1 MYNKKIKK
9 ILSIVL
15 ICLMMLN
22 SAMYNIFAENQNSM
36 KRTFDIQ
43 EIDYKRSSKSKGKNH
58 ESRWE
63 GIAPYAPLFGHMIND
78 KHDTRPLGKEDGDLG
93 KGWGSSSWMTGY
105 LMVDLE
111 RFGKLG
117 TEHLKKDEYG
127 LSAIGIVRT
136 DDKYSKTDDFYSWS
150 NDIETAFKEYNGN
163 HGFGKEGFGKSDVNQ
178 STKLVIWD
186 GYKRVQG
193 HNIFTG
199 HEYIKKVKDIDSSNT
214 DNRVKFAEFIAKH
227 VKNGAKLQGYITVDS
242 GLKDIYVPSK
252 LKYKKGEKQ
261 IRQVA
266 QIKIT
271 DVTYDI
277 ILHHVDAPNNA
288 KLPEIMQVKAENK
301 VDLPKI
307 NGYNAKVFDENDKEV
322 KEITAD
328 KNMILTVRWEVE
340 NIEKDS
346 DGDGLSDYMEDFLK
360 TDKNSKDSDKDGLND
375 GFEFKYL
382 DTDLLK
388 KDTDGNGIS
397 DADEDFDKDGLSN
410 IKEQE
415 VGTNPASVDSD
426 GDNLTDYEE
435 VTKYHTNP
443 LAIDTDKDE
452 IYDDDEI
459 KLGLDPNNPMT
470 DGVTPD
476 AKRMFEQTADDSIKD
491 NELLESNN
499 WLVPSISGNV
509 YDNISKNTRME
520 NSPYSSFKDN
530 RAVLSD
536 TVKIRTSYDIPLN
549 LTFSYKNQYNGDSKN
564 LTIVSFIDN
573 ELELVNTVVDEGAK
587 TISGQIQGNGEYFV
601 IDVDEF
607 LKSFGIDVL
616 SNISTVD
623 STTNTMIDIGID
635 KISNI
640 KNTANLAN
648 NDESTFVYDNHGNVI
663 KELKKSNNLKNSKV
677 TTSTSLFLKSAIN
690 VTTADILSLN
700 TKNRSGVA
708 TGKADIVFVVDTTG
722 SMSGAI
728 ENVKN
733 NINIFSQKLIDEY
746 NIDANFSLIEFRDI
760 QADGV
765 ESTILHKNN
774 TSPWF
779 TNVGIF
785 KNEVGSLKVDGGG
798 DEKETPID
806 GLEIARRLN
815 YRTDASK
822 FIVLV
827 TDTAYKVDNSYG
839 IKDMDEMTKLFAD
852 NNISVSVIST
862 DQEFGAEDPPGPED
876 PHPGPGPMSKEITLM
891 TLSNEVNP
899 PKHYKNLIEKTDGL
913 FGDIYGD
920 FSEILLKLAD
930 KIGKKTNS
938 GDWVILDDYST
949 VKLSK
954 KLSEIDHNDTDRDG
968 LTDAQEL
975 GESVEKNMDE
985 YINLLLKKHSVPK
998 ELYKG
1003 KRSITV
1009 WNYNSNPTE
1018 LDTDFDGLP
1027 DGNIR
1032 YSELLENDKNSSPNI
1047 GYNTGS
1053 GYSLRNAEYKTLN
1066 AKKEPKSIINLD
1078 ESPIMNKYEATAYWK
1093 GDQKTRDNAVT
1104 FEIDYRKFF
1113 DNSNMIY
1120 YKDLAV
1126 LSSIC
1131 AFDIYSYNPEKKE
1144 EKGKDMSYL
1153 NVKSMDHAISKKTKL
1168 PIKISKSEQFST
1180 YVGDNSKKPSILL
1193 EKLGLEDISNIKL
1206 NGYTED
1212 PDDITEILIGHL
1224 KLRYKGKDRNMIVL
1238 VVRGTNG
1245 TNSEWTSNFD
1255 VGADTTQYT
1264 NLTGS
1269 HSEWTHKAN
1278 HKGFDVTANRVIS
1291 AVEKYLNTYSLNE
1304 GSILITGHSRGAA
1317 VANLVGKYFEDK
1329 KTLKPFT
1336 YAFATPNTTTS
1347 SNVSAYKTI
1356 FNVVNEDDMVPYM
1369 PLQKWGF
1376 RKYGETKIISVN
1388 KSYEVGLLEK
1398 KREGSFEWLTF
1409 KDYNNN
1415 DMKDK
1420 TLALLGDI
1428 ADSREELYRF
1438 DKTKEGFVKAEPF
1451 PDEGSV
1457 KLVLGSLKK
1466 QLRDEKL
1473 LRFTK
1478 LTYFKK
1484 KQGRLPYY
1492 IEIRYCPAFLTQT
1505 IANMASKK
1513 GPMIGRDMSGK
1524 YNKAKWKFIFSSGAF
1539 PIIGGMEHPHMPLTY
1554 YLIARNNFKDL
1565 N

>member
-1 MYNKKIKK
+1 M
-9 ILSIVL
+9 
-15 ICLMMLN
+15 
-22 SAMYNIFAENQNSM
+22 
-36 KRTFDIQ
+36 
-43 EIDYKRSSKSKGKNH
+43 
-58 ESRWE
+58 
-63 GIAPYAPLFGHMIND
+63 
-78 KHDTRPLGKEDGDLG
+78 
-93 KGWGSSSWMTGY
+93 
-105 LMVDLE
+105 
-111 RFGKLG
+111 
-117 TEHLKKDEYG
+117 
-127 LSAIGIVRT
+127 
-136 DDKYSKTDDFYSWS
+136 
-150 NDIETAFKEYNGN
+150 
-163 HGFGKEGFGKSDVNQ
+163 
-178 STKLVIWD
+178 
-186 GYKRVQG
+186 
-193 HNIFTG
+193 
-199 HEYIKKVKDIDSSNT
+199 
-214 DNRVKFAEFIAKH
+214 
-227 VKNGAKLQGYITVDS
+227 DS

-307 NGYNAKVFDENDKEV
+307 DGYNAKVFDENDKEV

-340 NIEKDS
+340 DTEKDS
-346 DGDGLSDYMEDFLK
+346 DGDGLSDYMEDLLK
-360 TDKNSKDSDKDGLND
+360 TDKNSKDSDQDGLND

-388 KDTDGNGIS
+388 KDTDSNGVS
-397 DADEDFDKDGLSN
+397 DADEDFDKDGLTN

-443 LAIDTDKDE
+443 LVIDSDKDE

-491 NELLESNN
+491 KDLLDSNN

-549 LTFSYKNQYNGDSKN
+549 LTFSYKNKYNGDSKN

-587 TISGQIQGNGEYFV
+587 TISGQIQGDGEYFV

-607 LKSFGIDVL
+607 LKSFGIDVF
-616 SNISTVD
+616 
-623 STTNTMIDIGID
+623 
-635 KISNI
+635 SNI
-640 KNTANLAN
+640 KQVNNTTQNILEIGN
-648 NDESTFVYDNHGNVI
+648 NKLTETQSMT
-663 KELKKSNNLKNSKV
+663 SNMV
-677 TTSTSLFLKSAIN
+677 TTPTALFLKSTVN
-690 VTTADILSLN
+690 VTTTDMLSLVS
-700 TKNRSGVA
+700 KNNNKVG
-708 TGKADIVFVVDTTG
+708 TGKADIVFVLDNMWHMGGTN
-722 SMSGAI
+722 A
-728 ENVKN
+728 KN
-733 NINIFSQKLIDEY
+733 NIRLFAQRLVNEY
-746 NIDANFSLIEFRDI
+746 NIDANFSLIEYRDVDMDGKGTII
-760 QADGV
+760 QHTSNA
-765 ESTILHKNN
+765 
-774 TSPWF
+774 SPWF
-779 TNVGIF
+779 TNVEFF
-785 KNEVGSLKVDGGG
+785 KE
-798 DEKETPID
+798 EID
-806 GLEIARRLN
+806 NLEIAGGQVEQSLLEGLEMARDLN
-815 YRTDASK
+815 YRTDASRNVVV
-822 FIVLV
+822 I
-827 TDTAYKVDNSYG
+827 TDRIFNMNNSSA
-839 IKDMDEMTKLFAD
+839 IEEMNSIAGRFAQD
-852 NNISVSVIST
+852 DISVSIIST
-862 DQEFGAEDPPGPED
+862 VPTDPVPNPDGSEQSESFSEVEPPEAYRKLVQ
-876 PHPGPGPMSKEITLM
+876 G
-891 TLSNEVNP
+891 
-899 PKHYKNLIEKTDGL
+899 TDGL
-913 FGDIYGD
+913 FGYANDGVD
-920 FSEILLKLAD
+920 RFFLKLAD

-985 YINLLLKKHSVPK
+985 YINLLLKKHSVPT

-1047 GYNTGS
+1047 GYNTVS
-1053 GYSLRNAEYKTLN
+1053 SYSLRNAEYKPLN

-1078 ESPIMNKYEATAYWK
+1078 VSPIMNKYEATAYWK
-1093 GDQKTRDNAVT
+1093 GDQKTRDNAVK

-1120 YKDLAV
+1120 NKDLAV

-1131 AFDIYSYNPEKKE
+1131 AFDTYSYNPEDEK
-1144 EKGKDMSYL
+1144 EKGKDMTYL
-1153 NVKSMDHAISKKTKL
+1153 NVKSKEYAISKKTNL

-1206 NGYTED
+1206 NCYIKD
-1212 PDDITEILIGHL
+1212 PDDITEIFIGHL

-1255 VGADTTQYT
+1255 VGAATTQYT
-1264 NLTGS
+1264 SLTGS
-1269 HSEWTHKAN
+1269 HPEWTHKAN

-1347 SNVSAYKTI
+1347 VKADEYKTI

-1376 RKYGETKIISVN
+1376 RKYGTVRDISIN
-1388 KSYEVGLLEK
+1388 ENYEAGPFDINPA
-1398 KREGSFEWLTF
+1398 EGTFEWF
-1409 KDYNNN
+1409 IKKDYNNN
-1415 DMKDK
+1415 GLKKD
-1420 TLALLGDI
+1420 TLEMLGHI
-1428 ADSREELYRF
+1428 ANSREELYIFNNGF
-1438 DKTKEGFVKAEPF
+1438 DGKVATGKYTREDKAEEELRKLT
-1451 PDEGSV
+1451 DE
-1457 KLVLGSLKK
+1457 
-1466 QLRDEKL
+1466 LREEKL
-1473 LRFTK
+1473 LRFSNMRVVNVN
-1478 LTYFKK
+1478 LGDVIFYE
-1484 KQGRLPYY
+1484 
-1492 IEIRYCPAFLTQT
+1492 IEVKYCPAFLTQT

-1513 GPMIGRDMSGK
+1513 GSLEGRRLSGK
-1524 YNKAKWKFIFSSGAF
+1524 YEDAKWSFIFSSGEVF
-1539 PIIGGMEHPHMPLTY
+1539 SGIHVGGMYHPHMPLTY
-1554 YLIARNNFKDL
+1554 YLIVRNNFKDL

>member
-1 MYNKKIKK
+1 M
-9 ILSIVL
+9 
-15 ICLMMLN
+15 
-22 SAMYNIFAENQNSM
+22 
-36 KRTFDIQ
+36 
-43 EIDYKRSSKSKGKNH
+43 
-58 ESRWE
+58 
-63 GIAPYAPLFGHMIND
+63 
-78 KHDTRPLGKEDGDLG
+78 
-93 KGWGSSSWMTGY
+93 
-105 LMVDLE
+105 
-111 RFGKLG
+111 
-117 TEHLKKDEYG
+117 
-127 LSAIGIVRT
+127 
-136 DDKYSKTDDFYSWS
+136 
-150 NDIETAFKEYNGN
+150 
-163 HGFGKEGFGKSDVNQ
+163 
-178 STKLVIWD
+178 
-186 GYKRVQG
+186 
-193 HNIFTG
+193 
-199 HEYIKKVKDIDSSNT
+199 
-214 DNRVKFAEFIAKH
+214 
-227 VKNGAKLQGYITVDS
+227 DS

-252 LKYKKGEKQ
+252 VKYKKAEKQ

-277 ILHHVDAPNNA
+277 ILNHVDAPNNA

-307 NGYNAKVFDENDKEV
+307 EGYNAKVFDENDKEV

-340 NIEKDS
+340 DIEKDS
-346 DGDGLSDYMEDFLK
+346 DGDGLSDYIEDLLK

-388 KDTDGNGIS
+388 KDTDGNGVS

-443 LAIDTDKDE
+443 LTIDSDKDE

-470 DGVTPD
+470 DGVTLD

-491 NELLESNN
+491 KDLLDSDN

-530 RAVLSD
+530 RAVLSN

-573 ELELVNTVVDEGAK
+573 ELELVNTVVNEGTK
-587 TISGQIQGNGEYFV
+587 TISGQIQGDGEYFV
-601 IDVDEF
+601 IDLDEF

-616 SNISTVD
+616 SNIKQVNN
-623 STTNTMIDIGID
+623 TTQNMLEIVNNKLTETQSMT
-635 KISNI
+635 SNM
-640 KNTANLAN
+640 
-648 NDESTFVYDNHGNVI
+648 
-663 KELKKSNNLKNSKV
+663 V
-677 TTSTSLFLKSAIN
+677 TTPTALFLKSTVN
-690 VTTADILSLN
+690 VTTTNMLSLVS
-700 TKNRSGVA
+700 KNNNKVG
-708 TGKADIVFVVDTTG
+708 TGKADIVFVLDNMWHMGGTN
-722 SMSGAI
+722 A
-728 ENVKN
+728 KN
-733 NINIFSQKLIDEY
+733 NIRLFAQRLVNEY
-746 NIDANFSLIEFRDI
+746 NIDANFSLIEYRDVDMDGKGTII
-760 QADGV
+760 QHTSNA
-765 ESTILHKNN
+765 
-774 TSPWF
+774 SPWF
-779 TNVGIF
+779 TNVEFF
-785 KNEVGSLKVDGGG
+785 KE
-798 DEKETPID
+798 EID
-806 GLEIARRLN
+806 NLEIAGGQVEQSLLEGLEMARDLN
-815 YRTDASK
+815 YRTDASRNVVV
-822 FIVLV
+822 I
-827 TDTAYKVDNSYG
+827 TDRIFNMNNSSA
-839 IKDMDEMTKLFAD
+839 IEEMNSIAGRFAQD
-852 NNISVSVIST
+852 DISVSIIST
-862 DQEFGAEDPPGPED
+862 VPTDPVPNPDDHDQGSSSPEESPPEAFRILVEG
-876 PHPGPGPMSKEITLM
+876 
-891 TLSNEVNP
+891 
-899 PKHYKNLIEKTDGL
+899 TDGL
-913 FGDIYGD
+913 FGYANDGVD
-920 FSEILLKLAD
+920 KFFLKLAD

-985 YINLLLKKHSVPK
+985 YINLLLKKHSIPT

-1009 WNYNSNPTE
+1009 WNNNSNPTE

-1027 DGNIR
+1027 DGNMR
-1032 YSELLENDKNSSPNI
+1032 YSELLENDKKSSPNI
-1047 GYNTGS
+1047 GYNTVS
-1053 GYSLRNAEYKTLN
+1053 SYSLRNAEYKSLN

-1078 ESPIMNKYEATAYWK
+1078 VSPIMNKYEATAYWK

-1131 AFDIYSYNPEKKE
+1131 AFDTYSYNPEKKE

-1153 NVKSMDHAISKKTKL
+1153 NVKSMEHAISKKNNL
-1168 PIKISKSEQFST
+1168 PVKTSKSEQFST

-1206 NGYTED
+1206 NGYTQD

-1255 VGADTTQYT
+1255 VGAATTQYT
-1264 NLTGS
+1264 SLTGN
-1269 HSEWTHKAN
+1269 HRDWTNKEN
-1278 HKGFDVTANRVIS
+1278 HKGFDVTANRVIA
-1291 AVEKYLNTYSLNE
+1291 AVENYLNTYSLNE

-1329 KTLKPFT
+1329 KTLKSFT

-1347 SNVSAYKTI
+1347 ANAGNYQTI
-1356 FNVVNEDDMVPYM
+1356 FNIVNEDDMVPYM

-1376 RKYGETKIISVN
+1376 KKYGRVDSISVHQ
-1388 KSYEVGLLEK
+1388 KYERKLFEPLRKGT
-1398 KREGSFEWLTF
+1398 FEWF
-1409 KDYNNN
+1409 IEKDYNNN
-1415 DMKDK
+1415 GKK
-1420 TLALLGDI
+1420 KGTLEMLGHI
-1428 ADSREELYRF
+1428 AKNREELYIF
-1438 DKTKEGFVKAEPF
+1438 DKTIEGRATTGDFGDITKAR
-1451 PDEGSV
+1451 EGLKV
-1457 KLVLGSLKK
+1457 LKK
-1466 QLRDEKL
+1466 ELEEEKL
-1473 LRFTK
+1473 LRFSKFDIVKVHGT
-1478 LTYFKK
+1478 LTWHYA
-1484 KQGRLPYY
+1484 
-1492 IEIRYCPAFLTQT
+1492 IEVRYCPAFLTQT
-1505 IANMASKK
+1505 LANMASKK
-1513 GPMIGRDMSGK
+1513 GRKIGRDLSGK
-1524 YNKAKWKFIFSSGAF
+1524 YEDAKWSFIFSSGEA
-1539 PIIGGMEHPHMPLTY
+1539 PLDAIHVGGMYHPHMPLTY
-1554 YLIARNNFKDL
+1554 YLIARNDFKQL
-1565 N
+1565 K

>member
-9 ILSIVL
+9 ILSVVL

-22 SAMYNIFAENQNSM
+22 SVMYNIFAENQNSM

-111 RFGKLG
+111 RFGNLG

-127 LSAIGIVRT
+127 LSTIGIVRT

-242 GLKDIYVPSK
+242 GLKDVYVPSK

-307 NGYNAKVFDENDKEV
+307 EGYNAKVFDENDKEV

-397 DADEDFDKDGLSN
+397 DADEDFDKDGLTN

-415 VGTNPASVDSD
+415 VGTNPAFVDSD

-435 VTKYHTNP
+435 VSKYHTNP
-443 LAIDTDKDE
+443 LTIDTDKDE

-459 KLGLDPNNPMT
+459 KLGLDPNNSMT

-491 NELLESNN
+491 NELFESNN

-573 ELELVNTVVDEGAK
+573 ELELVDTVVDEGAK

-607 LKSFGIDVL
+607 LKSFGIDVF
-616 SNISTVD
+616 
-623 STTNTMIDIGID
+623 
-635 KISNI
+635 SNI
-640 KNTANLAN
+640 KQVNNTTQNMLKIDN
-648 NDESTFVYDNHGNVI
+648 NKLTETRSMTSNSDSDRINYVYDNSGNI
-663 KELKKSNNLKNSKV
+663 TRELKSNDNPNINMV
-677 TTSTSLFLKSAIN
+677 TTPTALFLKSTVN
-690 VTTADILSLN
+690 VTTTDMLSLVS
-700 TKNRSGVA
+700 KNNNKVG
-708 TGKADIVFVVDTTG
+708 TGKADVVFVIDTAG
-722 SMSGAI
+722 SMTDI
-728 ENVKN
+728 MNYVKN
-733 NINIFSQKLIDEY
+733 NIKHFSQKLVNEY
-746 NIDANFSLIEFRDI
+746 NVDTNFSIIEFRDVDEDGAGSII
-760 QADGV
+760 Q
-765 ESTILHKNN
+765 HKNN
-774 TSPWF
+774 SLCWF
-779 TNVGIF
+779 TNIELF
-785 KNEVGSLKVDGGG
+785 KKEIESLEPSGGG
-798 DEKETPID
+798 GYGQKPVEI
-806 GLEIARRLN
+806 LEIVRNLD
-815 YRTDASK
+815 YRSDASK
-822 FIVLV
+822 NVIMISDRIFGGNDEFI
-827 TDTAYKVDNSYG
+827 NS
-839 IKDMDEMTKLFAD
+839 MNEMAGRFIQE
-852 NNISVSVIST
+852 NISVSVISLLPC
-862 DQEFGAEDPPGPED
+862 DPV
-876 PHPGPGPMSKEITLM
+876 PHPDGLEQSE
-891 TLSNEVNP
+891 SFSEVEP
-899 PKHYKNLIEKTDGL
+899 PEAYRKLVQGTDGL
-913 FGDIYGD
+913 FGYANDGVD
-920 FSEILLKLAD
+920 RFFLKLAD

-985 YINLLLKKHSVPK
+985 YINLLLKKHSVPT

-1009 WNYNSNPTE
+1009 WKYNSNPTE

-1047 GYNTGS
+1047 GYNTVS
-1053 GYSLRNAEYKTLN
+1053 SYSLRNAEYKPLN

-1078 ESPIMNKYEATAYWK
+1078 VSPIMNKYEATAYWK
-1093 GDQKTRDNAVT
+1093 GDQKTRDNAVK

-1120 YKDLAV
+1120 NKDLAV

-1131 AFDIYSYNPEKKE
+1131 AFDTYSYNPEDEK
-1144 EKGKDMSYL
+1144 EKGKDMTYL
-1153 NVKSMDHAISKKTKL
+1153 NVKSKEYAISKKTNL

-1206 NGYTED
+1206 NCYTKD
-1212 PDDITEILIGHL
+1212 PDDITEIFIGHL

-1255 VGADTTQYT
+1255 VGAATTQYT
-1264 NLTGS
+1264 SLTGS
-1269 HSEWTHKAN
+1269 HPEWTHKAN

-1347 SNVSAYKTI
+1347 VKADEYKTI

-1376 RKYGETKIISVN
+1376 RKYGTVRDISIN
-1388 KSYEVGLLEK
+1388 ENYEAGPFDINPA
-1398 KREGSFEWLTF
+1398 EGTFEWF
-1409 KDYNNN
+1409 IKKDYNNN
-1415 DMKDK
+1415 GLKKD
-1420 TLALLGDI
+1420 TLEMLGHI
-1428 ADSREELYRF
+1428 ANSREELYIFNNGF
-1438 DKTKEGFVKAEPF
+1438 DGKVATGKYTREDKAEEELRKLT
-1451 PDEGSV
+1451 DE
-1457 KLVLGSLKK
+1457 
-1466 QLRDEKL
+1466 LREEKL
-1473 LRFTK
+1473 LRFSNMRVVNVN
-1478 LTYFKK
+1478 LGDVIFYE
-1484 KQGRLPYY
+1484 
-1492 IEIRYCPAFLTQT
+1492 IEVKYCPAFLTQT

-1513 GPMIGRDMSGK
+1513 GSLEGRRLSGK
-1524 YNKAKWKFIFSSGAF
+1524 YEDAKWSFIFSSGEVF
-1539 PIIGGMEHPHMPLTY
+1539 SGIHVGGMYHPHMPLTY
-1554 YLIARNNFKDL
+1554 YLIVRNNFKDL

>member
-1 MYNKKIKK
+1 M
-9 ILSIVL
+9 
-15 ICLMMLN
+15 
-22 SAMYNIFAENQNSM
+22 
-36 KRTFDIQ
+36 
-43 EIDYKRSSKSKGKNH
+43 
-58 ESRWE
+58 
-63 GIAPYAPLFGHMIND
+63 
-78 KHDTRPLGKEDGDLG
+78 ED
-93 KGWGSSSWMTGY
+93 
-105 LMVDLE
+105 
-111 RFGKLG
+111 
-117 TEHLKKDEYG
+117 
-127 LSAIGIVRT
+127 
-136 DDKYSKTDDFYSWS
+136 
-150 NDIETAFKEYNGN
+150 
-163 HGFGKEGFGKSDVNQ
+163 
-178 STKLVIWD
+178 
-186 GYKRVQG
+186 
-193 HNIFTG
+193 
-199 HEYIKKVKDIDSSNT
+199 
-214 DNRVKFAEFIAKH
+214 
-227 VKNGAKLQGYITVDS
+227 
-242 GLKDIYVPSK
+242 
-252 LKYKKGEKQ
+252 
-261 IRQVA
+261 
-266 QIKIT
+266 
-271 DVTYDI
+271 
-277 ILHHVDAPNNA
+277 
-288 KLPEIMQVKAENK
+288 
-301 VDLPKI
+301 
-307 NGYNAKVFDENDKEV
+307 
-322 KEITAD
+322 
-328 KNMILTVRWEVE
+328 
-340 NIEKDS
+340 IEKDS
-346 DGDGLSDYMEDFLK
+346 DGDGLSDYMEDLLK

-388 KDTDGNGIS
+388 KDTDSNGIS
-397 DADEDFDKDGLSN
+397 DADEDFDKDGLTN

-491 NELLESNN
+491 KDLLESDN

-573 ELELVNTVVDEGAK
+573 ELELVDTVVDEGAK

-607 LKSFGIDVL
+607 LKSFGIDVF
-616 SNISTVD
+616 
-623 STTNTMIDIGID
+623 
-635 KISNI
+635 SNI
-640 KNTANLAN
+640 KQVNNTTQNMLKIDN
-648 NDESTFVYDNHGNVI
+648 NKLTETRSMTSNSDSDRINYVYDNSGNI
-663 KELKKSNNLKNSKV
+663 TRELKSNDNPNINMV
-677 TTSTSLFLKSAIN
+677 TTPTALFLKSTVN
-690 VTTADILSLN
+690 VTTTDMLSLVS
-700 TKNRSGVA
+700 KNNNKVG
-708 TGKADIVFVVDTTG
+708 TGKADIVFVLDNMWHMGGTN
-722 SMSGAI
+722 A
-728 ENVKN
+728 KN
-733 NINIFSQKLIDEY
+733 NIRLFAQRLVNEY
-746 NIDANFSLIEFRDI
+746 NIDANFSLIEYRDVDMDGKGTII
-760 QADGV
+760 QHTSNA
-765 ESTILHKNN
+765 
-774 TSPWF
+774 SPWF
-779 TNVGIF
+779 TNVEFF
-785 KNEVGSLKVDGGG
+785 KE
-798 DEKETPID
+798 EID
-806 GLEIARRLN
+806 NLEIAGGQVEQSLLEGLEMARDLN
-815 YRTDASK
+815 YRTDASRNVVV
-822 FIVLV
+822 I
-827 TDTAYKVDNSYG
+827 TDRIFNMNNSSA
-839 IKDMDEMTKLFAD
+839 IEEMNSIAGRFAQD
-852 NNISVSVIST
+852 DISVSIIST
-862 DQEFGAEDPPGPED
+862 VPTDPVPNLDDHDQGSSSPEASPPEAFRILVEG
-876 PHPGPGPMSKEITLM
+876 
-891 TLSNEVNP
+891 
-899 PKHYKNLIEKTDGL
+899 TDGV
-913 FGDIYGD
+913 FG
-920 FSEILLKLAD
+920 FESEGLYKIFLRLAD

-975 GESVEKNMDE
+975 GESIEKNMDE
-985 YINLLLKKHSVPK
+985 YINLLLKKHSVPT

-1032 YSELLENDKNSSPNI
+1032 YSELLENDKNSSLNI
-1047 GYNTGS
+1047 GYNTVS
-1053 GYSLRNAEYKTLN
+1053 SYSLRNT
-1066 AKKEPKSIINLD
+1066 KKEPKSIINLD
-1078 ESPIMNKYEATAYWK
+1078 VSPIMNKYEATAYWK
-1093 GDQKTRDNAVT
+1093 GDQNTRENAVK

-1131 AFDIYSYNPEKKE
+1131 AFDIYSYNPEDKK
-1144 EKGKDMSYL
+1144 EKGKDMTYL
-1153 NVKSMDHAISKKTKL
+1153 NVKSKEYAISKKTNL

-1206 NGYTED
+1206 NCYTKD
-1212 PDDITEILIGHL
+1212 PDDITEIFIGHL

-1255 VGADTTQYT
+1255 VGAATTQYT
-1264 NLTGS
+1264 SLTGS
-1269 HSEWTHKAN
+1269 HPEWTHKAN

-1347 SNVSAYKTI
+1347 VKADEYKTI

-1376 RKYGETKIISVN
+1376 RKYGTVRDISIN
-1388 KSYEVGLLEK
+1388 ENYEAGPFDINPA
-1398 KREGSFEWLTF
+1398 EGTFEWF
-1409 KDYNNN
+1409 IKKDYNNN
-1415 DMKDK
+1415 GLKKD
-1420 TLALLGDI
+1420 TLEMLGHI
-1428 ADSREELYRF
+1428 ANSREELYIFNNGF
-1438 DKTKEGFVKAEPF
+1438 DGKVATGKYTREDKAEEELRKLT
-1451 PDEGSV
+1451 DE
-1457 KLVLGSLKK
+1457 
-1466 QLRDEKL
+1466 LREEKL
-1473 LRFTK
+1473 LRFSNMRVVNVN
-1478 LTYFKK
+1478 LGDVIFYE
-1484 KQGRLPYY
+1484 
-1492 IEIRYCPAFLTQT
+1492 IEVKYCPAFLTQT

-1513 GPMIGRDMSGK
+1513 GSLEGRRLSGK
-1524 YNKAKWKFIFSSGAF
+1524 YEDAKWSFIFSSGEVF
-1539 PIIGGMEHPHMPLTY
+1539 SGIHVGGMYHPHMPLTY
-1554 YLIARNNFKDL
+1554 YLIVRNNFKDL

>member
-22 SAMYNIFAENQNSM
+22 SVMYNIFAENQNSM

-111 RFGKLG
+111 RFGNLG

-127 LSAIGIVRT
+127 LSTIGIVRT

-252 LKYKKGEKQ
+252 IKYKKGEKQ

-307 NGYNAKVFDENDKEV
+307 EGYNAKVFDENDKEV

-573 ELELVNTVVDEGAK
+573 ELELVDTVVDEGAK
-587 TISGQIQGNGEYFV
+587 TISGQIQSNGEYFV

-623 STTNTMIDIGID
+623 STTNTMIDIDVD

-640 KNTANLAN
+640 KNTANFKN
-648 NDESTFVYDNHGNVI
+648 NDETTFVYDNHGNVI
-663 KELKKSNNLKNSKV
+663 KELKKSNNLKNSRV
-677 TTSTSLFLKSAIN
+677 TTPTSLFLKSAIN

-700 TKNRSGVA
+700 TKNKSGVA

-733 NINIFSQKLIDEY
+733 NINMFSQKLVDEY

-765 ESTILHKNN
+765 GSTILHKNN

-785 KNEVGSLKVDGGG
+785 KNEIGSLKVDGGG

-852 NNISVSVIST
+852 DNISVSVIST
-862 DQEFGAEDPPGPED
+862 DQEFGPED
-876 PHPGPGPMSKEITLM
+876 PPGPGPMSKEITLM

-899 PKHYKNLIEKTDGL
+899 PEHYKNLIEKTDGL

-1027 DGNIR
+1027 DGGIDYDEIPDEVDDKLSQNIR
-1032 YSELLENDKNSSPNI
+1032 YNSVSNYGFRNVSEDKPDYMKKDI
-1047 GYNTGS
+1047 DPKERKYVAVAHWDGT
-1053 GYSLRNAEYKTLN
+1053 RKTKGL
-1066 AKKEPKSIINLD
+1066 IN
-1078 ESPIMNKYEATAYWK
+1078 
-1093 GDQKTRDNAVT
+1093 
-1104 FEIDYRKFF
+1104 FELDYRRFF
-1113 DNSNMIY
+1113 GNNGEYSE
-1120 YKDLAV
+1120 DLAV
-1126 LSSIC
+1126 LSSLC
-1131 AFDIYSYNPEKKE
+1131 AFDIYSSNPEKPE
-1144 EKGKDMSYL
+1144 ERGKDLNYL
-1153 NVKSMDHAISKKTKL
+1153 GLNTSSLKYPMDFSTKGDTKL
-1168 PIKISKSEQFST
+1168 FPVNLGLTDIENIKIEGHEYK
-1180 YVGDNSKKPSILL
+1180 DDK
-1193 EKLGLEDISNIKL
+1193 
-1206 NGYTED
+1206 
-1212 PDDITEILIGHL
+1212 DDITEFVIGR
-1224 KLRYKGKDRNMIVL
+1224 KKVKYDGKDENVVMII
-1238 VVRGTNG
+1238 VRGTNG
-1245 TNSEWTSNFD
+1245 THSEWTSNFD
-1255 VGADTTQYT
+1255 VGATTNEYT
-1264 NLTGS
+1264 NATGN
-1269 HSEWTHKAN
+1269 HKDWTNKEN
-1278 HKGFDVTANRVIS
+1278 HKGFDVTANRVIRE
-1291 AVEKYLNTYSLNE
+1291 VEAYLSSKSIKS
-1304 GSILITGHSRGAA
+1304 GAILITGHSRGAA
-1317 VANLVGKYFEDK
+1317 VANLVGKHFQDKGSVGYYDKDK
-1329 KTLKPFT
+1329 KSYRPFT

-1347 SNVSAYKTI
+1347 SDVRKYKSI
-1356 FNVVNEDDMVPYM
+1356 FNIVNEDDMIPYM

-1376 RKYGETKIISVN
+1376 RKYGNIESRSVKN
-1388 KSYEVGLLEK
+1388 SYEDKNNRKKGQIRFKWFIGTPYNDNEK
-1398 KREGSFEWLTF
+1398 KDE
-1409 KDYNNN
+1409 
-1415 DMKDK
+1415 
-1420 TLALLGDI
+1420 TLKALEYI
-1428 ADSREELYRF
+1428 ANSREELYKY
-1438 DKTKEGFVKAEPF
+1438 DSSSEGKVVDSEY
-1451 PDEGSV
+1451 
-1457 KLVLGSLKK
+1457 SLKSYADK
-1466 QLRDEKL
+1466 RLKELHDELEKEKL
-1473 LRFTK
+1473 LRFSK
-1478 LTYFKK
+1478 LSVVDIENKNPDVPTRYAV
-1484 KQGRLPYY
+1484 
-1492 IEIRYCPAFLTQT
+1492 EIRYCPAFLTQT
-1505 IANMASKK
+1505 IANMASGE
-1513 GPMIGRDMSGK
+1513 GPNVGRKLIGK
-1524 YNKAKWKFIFSSGAF
+1524 YQKAKWSFIFSSGGLLVV
-1539 PIIGGMEHPHMPLTY
+1539 GGMKDPHMPVTY
-1554 YLIARNNFKDL
+1554 CLIARNIFIEKKNEKEKK

>member
-1 MYNKKIKK
+1 MYN
-9 ILSIVL
+9 V
-15 ICLMMLN
+15 
-22 SAMYNIFAENQNSM
+22 FAENQNSM

-127 LSAIGIVRT
+127 LSTIGIVRS

-163 HGFGKEGFGKSDVNQ
+163 HGFGKEGYGRSDVNQ

-186 GYKRVQG
+186 GYKRVPG

-307 NGYNAKVFDENDKEV
+307 EGYNAKVFDENDKEV

-328 KNMILTVRWEVE
+328 KNMTLTVRWEVE

-360 TDKNSKDSDKDGLND
+360 TDKNNKDSDKDGLND

-388 KDTDGNGIS
+388 KDTDGNGVS
-397 DADEDFDKDGLSN
+397 DADEDFDKDGLTN

-435 VTKYHTNP
+435 VTKYQTNP

-623 STTNTMIDIGID
+623 STTNTMIDIDVD

-640 KNTANLAN
+640 KNTANFKN
-648 NDESTFVYDNHGNVI
+648 NDETTFVYDNHGNVI
-663 KELKKSNNLKNSKV
+663 KELKKSNNLKNSRV
-677 TTSTSLFLKSAIN
+677 TTPTSLFLKSAIN

-700 TKNRSGVA
+700 TKNKSGVA

-852 NNISVSVIST
+852 DNISVSVIST
-862 DQEFGAEDPPGPED
+862 DQEFGAED

-913 FGDIYGD
+913 FGYIYGD
-920 FSEILLKLAD
+920 FSEILLRLAD

-985 YINLLLKKHSVPK
+985 YINLLLKKHSVPT

-1009 WNYNSNPTE
+1009 WKYNSNPTE

-1032 YSELLENDKNSSPNI
+1032 YSELLENDKNSSLNI
-1047 GYNTGS
+1047 GYNTVS
-1053 GYSLRNAEYKTLN
+1053 SYSLRNAEYKSLN

-1078 ESPIMNKYEATAYWK
+1078 VSPIMNKYEATAYWK
-1093 GDQKTRDNAVT
+1093 GDQNTRENAVK

-1120 YKDLAV
+1120 NKDLAV

-1131 AFDIYSYNPEKKE
+1131 AFDIYSYNPEE
-1144 EKGKDMSYL
+1144 EKEKGRDMSYL
-1153 NVKSMDHAISKKTKL
+1153 DVKSMEHAISKKTNL
-1168 PIKISKSEQFST
+1168 PVKISKSEQFST

-1206 NGYTED
+1206 NGYTQD

-1255 VGADTTQYT
+1255 VGAATTQYT
-1264 NLTGS
+1264 SLTGS
-1269 HSEWTHKAN
+1269 HPEWTHKAN

-1291 AVEKYLNTYSLNE
+1291 AVEKYLKTYSLNE

-1356 FNVVNEDDMVPYM
+1356 FNVVNRDDMVPYM

-1376 RKYGETKIISVN
+1376 KKYGRVDSISVHQ
-1388 KSYEVGLLEK
+1388 KYESMLYVHNAP
-1398 KREGSFEWLTF
+1398 EGTFEWF
-1409 KDYNNN
+1409 IKEDYNNN
-1415 DMKDK
+1415 GMKDK

-1428 ADSREELYRF
+1428 ADNREELYRF
-1438 DKTKEGFVKAEPF
+1438 DKTKEGYVTIGDYPYEETVKK
-1451 PDEGSV
+1451 G
-1457 KLVLGSLKK
+1457 LKYIET
-1466 QLRDEKL
+1466 QLKEEKL
-1473 LRFTK
+1473 LRFSK
-1478 LTYFKK
+1478 LKVLKK
-1484 KQGRLPYY
+1484 KNSRIPYY

-1524 YNKAKWKFIFSSGAF
+1524 YNKAKWKFIFSSGEAPF
-1539 PIIGGMEHPHMPLTY
+1539 LGDLHVGGMYHPHMPLTY